1 MADKRLKDEKD
12 LRPDRLLPEYLQQ
25 VKASMQA
32 TDKKLSYGDTSFDI
46 YEKGRYLVAVEH
58 RRKEDRYSFYIGN
71 DVDDLK
77 ERTARDLVRRN
88 LISSPGALK
97 IV

>member
-1 MADKRLKDEKD
+1 
-12 LRPDRLLPEYLQQ
+12 
-25 VKASMQA
+25 
-32 TDKKLSYGDTSFDI
+32 
-46 YEKGRYLVAVEH
+46 VAVEH